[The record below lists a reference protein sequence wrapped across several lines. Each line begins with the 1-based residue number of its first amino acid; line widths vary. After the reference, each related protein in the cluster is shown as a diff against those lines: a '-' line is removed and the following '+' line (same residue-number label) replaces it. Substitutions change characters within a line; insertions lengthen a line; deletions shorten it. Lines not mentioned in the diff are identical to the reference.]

1 MEALASRDGSIIPLE
16 APGNRGRG
24 IPGKPG
30 PWTLQWEEV
39 EQGWCQSQKRPRGAK
54 SPWGSRGGAPSEG
67 DRTCLP
73 GSMDVMGPGIGVTAI
88 MEGTVADRS
97 REVELSPA
105 LGDWPA
111 ANTKKRSKDLGR
123 RGRPIMQPMWSSLL
137 YTEPYSDWLSKC
149 FGRRAVQMEARQGP
163 HGNRQM
169 GGTAA
174 SQSQ

>member
-1 MEALASRDGSIIPLE
+1 MEALASCDGSIIPLE

-73 GSMDVMGPGIGVTAI
+73 GSMDVMGPGTGVTAI
-88 MEGTVADRS
+88 VEGTVADRS

-111 ANTKKRSKDLGR
+111 ANTKK
-123 RGRPIMQPMWSSLL
+123 WSNATNVEQSPVHW
-137 YTEPYSDWLSKC
+137 TIFWLV
-149 FGRRAVQMEARQGP
+149 VQMLWQK
-163 HGNRQM
+163 
-169 GGTAA
+169 GGTDGGTTR
-174 SQSQ
+174 SSWKSPNGWNSSKSKSITSRPSRPKP